1 MERRQAT
8 QLLGA
13 PSSQSEPDAAVIVAV
28 ALTADEPGVL
38 GPVHEADGA
47 VVAEQ
52 ELLGDI
58 PDGRPERIGMAP
70 DDQEELMLGGRQPDD
85 LGLLF
90 APAREAAQTRA
101 ELQEAAVLVV
111 SDLRCHI
118 YIVARCDC
126 R

>member
-13 PSSQSEPDAAVIVAV
+13 SSGQSEPDAAVIVTVVV
-28 ALTADEPGVL
+28 AADEPRVL

-47 VVAEQ
+47 VVPEQ

-58 PDGRPERIGMAP
+58 PDGRLGRIRMPP

-90 APAREAAQTRA
+90 APAQEAAQTRA

-111 SDLRCHI
+111 SDSCCHI
-118 YIVARCDC
+118 YIVARYDC